1 MNQISILILIL
12 KLLKIIW
19 FILAM
24 KFSFMSL
31 KPYVRICL
39 LKKSQEYL
47 LLTNGLLIKSIMLL
61 ILNVNYWKILILII
75 NHSFLMQKRK
85 DFQTNNYLFIL
96 TKKNLKFVKSEP
108 IMVFFLELNRLIPLL
123 LNGLHKQI
131 ICI

>member
-96 TKKNLKFVKSEP
+96 TKKNLKFVKPEP

-123 LNGLHKQI
+123 LNGQHKQI

>member
-96 TKKNLKFVKSEP
+96 TKMNLKFVKSEP

-123 LNGLHKQI
+123 LNGQHKQI